1 MSNYLEQLKK
11 ETRLYLKTLYDDF
24 HARKDKTFF
33 RPTGTQ
39 IYVGSQGSGKTISA
53 VKHSLQ
59 IKAQYPQSILVS
71 NLSLVGMEALNFRG
85 EEELRRVLASINP
98 QTQYIAFQDVEQLSL
113 ALVLVN
119 NKTLGVLYLI
129 DEIHLYFNALE
140 SKNIPMYVFTE
151 ISQQRKQRKL
161 IIGTSQLFLRA
172 AKPLR
177 EQCDN
182 VIVCKTYM
190 GILTLQFAYDGMTL
204 DQDYNGKLTGTLK
217 RRGWFV
223 HTRELRESYDTFQKV
238 VSGVDQYE
246 NYQRVEVSLASKK
259 NKITLKGKRQND

>member
-1 MSNYLEQLKK
+1 MANYLEQLRK
-11 ETRLYLKTLYDDF
+11 EKRIYLKTLYDDIK
-24 HARKDKTFF
+24 ARRDKDFF

-39 IYVGSQGSGKTISA
+39 IYVGPQGSGKTISA
-53 VKHSLQ
+53 VKHTRQ
-59 IKAQYPQSILVS
+59 IKNQYPRAILVS
-71 NLSLVGMEALNFRG
+71 NLSLKGMTALHFSDK
-85 EEELRRVLASINP
+85 ESLTAALSQMNP
-98 QTQYIAFQDVEQLSL
+98 LEQYISFRDIDQLAL
-113 ALVLVN
+113 ALVQVN
-119 NKTLGVLYLI
+119 NKTFGVLYLI

-182 VIVCKTYM
+182 VIVCKTFL
-190 GILTLQFAYDGMTL
+190 GVLTLQLAYDGMSL
-204 DQDYNGKLTGTLK
+204 DQDYSGKLTGNLK

-223 HTRELRESYDTFQKV
+223 HTRELRDCYDTFQKV
-238 VSGVDQYE
+238 VSGADQYE
-246 NYQRVEVSLASKK
+246 NFQRVEVSLTSKK
-259 NKITLKGKRQND
+259 NKITLK